1 MSDEWVKVYVRKGS
15 YNKVIETLNLAM
27 NPDEWV
33 AVFASYETRRKNP
46 LDTTKNPVYVKDQ
59 QDDGPAKN
67 PASQN
72 PTN

>member
-1 MSDEWVKVYVRKGS
+1 MSDEWLKVFVSEGDYGKAV
-15 YNKVIETLNLAM
+15 ETLNLPM

-46 LDTTKNPVYVKDQ
+46 LDTTKNPVYVRDQ

-72 PTN
+72 STN

>member
-15 YNKVIETLNLAM
+15 YNKAIETLNLAM

-33 AVFASYETRRKNP
+33 AVFAPYETRRKNP
-46 LDTTKNPVYVKDQ
+46 LDTTKNPVYVRDQ

-72 PTN
+72 STN

>member
-1 MSDEWVKVYVRKGS
+1 MSDEWVKVYVRKDS
-15 YNKVIETLNLAM
+15 YNKAVDALNSLM
-27 NPDEWV
+27 DPDEWV
-33 AVFASYETRRKNP
+33 ALFKKPE